1 MAGGAAPCIPAKGHG
16 PLEPFSF
23 LREEPPFPLVGKVGW
38 GLFP

>member
-23 LREEPPFPLVGKVGW
+23 LREEPPSNRFHQREW